1 MLVWGKLKFCRN
13 MNGFI
18 DFSGLE
24 FICKTINYKLSEEDF
39 NKITILENTLAEY
52 KNMKSKSE
60 TFSYYVKEVAVK
72 NGK

>member
-1 MLVWGKLKFCRN
+1 

-18 DFSGLE
+18 DYAGLK
-24 FICKTINYKLSEEDF
+24 FICETINYKLSEEDF

-52 KNMKSKSE
+52 KNMKSKNE

-72 NGK
+72 HGK